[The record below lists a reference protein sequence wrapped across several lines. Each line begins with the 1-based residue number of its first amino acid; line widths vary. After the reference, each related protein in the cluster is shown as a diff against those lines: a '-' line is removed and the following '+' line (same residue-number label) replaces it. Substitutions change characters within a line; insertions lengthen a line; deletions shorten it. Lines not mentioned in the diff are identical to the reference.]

1 MDQLNKFV
9 LVLAVSALLNGCATQ
24 VLESTP
30 YDTYV
35 TGKVSTATVGEPFL
49 VDQSGSVR
57 RVKRWV
63 GILNSPD
70 GWKIDSE
77 DSGNFLRK
85 ELIYSGKSGNT
96 IEISYREYRSGMAAP
111 AFFQN
116 VKYDLNESPII
127 RFQKY
132 RIEVLNATNQDIKYI
147 ILRN

>member
-1 MDQLNKFV
+1 MLT
-9 LVLAVSALLNGCATQ
+9 GCATQ

-30 YDTYV
+30 YQTYT
-35 TGKVSTATVGEPFL
+35 TGKISTATVGDPFL
-49 VDQSGSVR
+49 IDQSGRVR

-63 GILNSPD
+63 GIMNSPD
-70 GWKIDSE
+70 GWKTDNE
-77 DSGNFLRK
+77 DSGNFVRK

-96 IEISYREYRSGMAAP
+96 IEISYREYRGGLAAP

-116 VKYDLNESPII
+116 VKYDLTESPII

-147 ILRN
+147 ILPH

>member
-1 MDQLNKFV
+1 MIKFV
-9 LVLAVSALLNGCATQ
+9 MSLAVLAALSGCATQ
-24 VLESTP
+24 VLDSTP
-30 YDTYV
+30 YESYT
-35 TGKVSTATVGEPFL
+35 TGKIGTATVGEPFL
-49 VDQSGSVR
+49 IDQSGSVR

-96 IEISYREYRSGMAAP
+96 IEVSYREYRSGMAAP

-116 VKYDLNESPII
+116 VKYDLSESPII

-132 RIEVLNATNQDIKYI
+132 RIEILNATNQDIKYI
-147 ILRN
+147 ILPR

>member
-1 MDQLNKFV
+1 MLT
-9 LVLAVSALLNGCATQ
+9 GCATQ

-30 YDTYV
+30 YQTYT
-35 TGKVSTATVGEPFL
+35 TGKISTATVGDPFL

-70 GWKIDSE
+70 GWKIDNE
-77 DSGNFLRK
+77 DSGNYVRK

-116 VKYDLNESPII
+116 AKYDLSESPII

-132 RIEVLNATNQDIKYI
+132 RIEILNATNQDIKYI
-147 ILRN
+147 ILPQ

>member
-1 MDQLNKFV
+1 MIKFV
-9 LVLAVSALLNGCATQ
+9 MSLAVLAALSGCATQ
-24 VLESTP
+24 VLDSTP
-30 YDTYV
+30 YESYT
-35 TGKVSTATVGEPFL
+35 TGKIGTATVGEPFL
-49 VDQSGSVR
+49 IDQSGSVR

-70 GWKIDSE
+70 GWKVDSE

-96 IEISYREYRSGMAAP
+96 IEVSYREYRSGMAAP

-116 VKYDLNESPII
+116 VKYDLSESPII

-132 RIEVLNATNQDIKYI
+132 RIEILNATNQDIKYI
-147 ILRN
+147 ILPR

>member
-1 MDQLNKFV
+1 MIKFV
-9 LVLAVSALLNGCATQ
+9 MSLAVLAVLSGCATQ
-24 VLESTP
+24 VLDSTP
-30 YDTYV
+30 YESYT
-35 TGKVSTATVGEPFL
+35 TGKIGTATVGEPFL
-49 VDQSGSVR
+49 IDQSGSVR

-96 IEISYREYRSGMAAP
+96 IEVSYREYRSGMAAP

-116 VKYDLNESPII
+116 VKYDLSESPII

-132 RIEVLNATNQDIKYI
+132 RIEILNATNQDIKYI
-147 ILRN
+147 ILPR